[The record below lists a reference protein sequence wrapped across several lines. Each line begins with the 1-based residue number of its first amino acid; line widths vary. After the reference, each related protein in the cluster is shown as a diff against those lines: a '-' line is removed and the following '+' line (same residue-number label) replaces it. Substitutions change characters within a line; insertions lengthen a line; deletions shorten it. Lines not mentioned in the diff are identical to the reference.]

1 MKSSVIETLVG
12 AAVIAAALLF
22 FSFAYRTAGSG
33 GPSGGYHVTAQFDNI
48 DGVSIG
54 TDVRVAGIKVG
65 SVVGQSLDPKSYQA
79 RVDMILQPQV
89 QLADDTSAK
98 ISAEGL
104 LGAKFIALEPG
115 GSDAKLA
122 NGGEISYTQGSIDMW
137 SLISQAMFSK
147 GGSKQPDAAPA
158 TGKTDGTADTP
169 KIQDKAQD
177 PGATQN
183 PQ

>member
-1 MKSSVIETLVG
+1 MKSSAIETLVG

-22 FSFAYRTAGSG
+22 FAFAYRTAGYG
-33 GPSGGYHVTAQFDNI
+33 GRSGGYLVIAQFNNF
-48 DGVSIG
+48 DGVSVG

-65 SVVGQSLDPKSYQA
+65 SVVSQSLDAKSYQA
-79 RVDMILQPQV
+79 RIDMILQPQV

-98 ISAEGL
+98 VSSEGL

-115 GSDAKLA
+115 GSDTKLA
-122 NGGEISYTQGSIDMW
+122 DGSEISYTQGAVDMW

-147 GGSKQPDAAPA
+147 PNGSKQQDTAPA
-158 TGKTDGTADTP
+158 GGGTADAP
-169 KIQDKAQD
+169 KGQD
-177 PGATQN
+177 PGASQS

>member
-1 MKSSVIETLVG
+1 MRSSAIETLVG

-22 FSFAYRTAGSG
+22 FAFAYRTAGFG
-33 GPSGGYHVTAQFDNI
+33 GPSGGYHVVAQFSNI
-48 DGVSIG
+48 DGVSVG

-65 SVVGQSLDPKSYQA
+65 SVVSQSLDPKSYQA
-79 RVDMILQPQV
+79 RIDMVLQPQV

-98 ISAEGL
+98 ISSEGL

-115 GSDAKLA
+115 GSDAKLVD
-122 NGGEISYTQGSIDMW
+122 GGEISYTQGAVDMW

-147 GGSKQPDAAPA
+147 PSGAKQPDAAPA
-158 TGKTDGTADTP
+158 GGGTGDAP
-169 KIQDKAQD
+169 KVQDS
-177 PGATQN
+177 GATQN

>member
-1 MKSSVIETLVG
+1 MKSSAIETLVG

-22 FSFAYRTAGSG
+22 FAFAYHTAGYG
-33 GPSGGYHVTAQFDNI
+33 GPSGGYHVVAQFSNI
-48 DGVSIG
+48 DGVSVG

-65 SVVGQSLDPKSYQA
+65 SVVSQSLDPKSYQA
-79 RVDMILQPQV
+79 RIDMILQPQV

-98 ISAEGL
+98 ISSEGL

-122 NGGEISYTQGSIDMW
+122 DGSEISYTQGAVDMW
-137 SLISQAMFSK
+137 SLISQAMFSRPS
-147 GGSKQPDAAPA
+147 GSKQPDAAPA
-158 TGKTDGTADTP
+158 GGNTGDAP
-169 KIQDKAQD
+169 KGQDS
-177 PGATQN
+177 GATKT